1 MQNSKLFAAID
12 IGTTKVLTVIG
23 KKADDGRIEVL
34 GHGMAP
40 CSGVRK
46 GVVEDVAAVQAS
58 VRSSV
63 GQAERASGVQVDT
76 AYVGITGMGISYEK
90 RRDTID
96 WVGKHGVI
104 TYNEV
109 EKVPTSVVGNGA
121 NGHHFG
127 RKVIHAIPQSY
138 SIDGKMGVSDP
149 MGMHTSKVDV
159 ETHLVQASEWEISRL
174 TKAVE
179 GAGIKIESLV
189 LEALA
194 SSESVLMQEEKVRG
208 AALIDMGGGT
218 TDIALFHGGSVKHTG
233 VLSVGGN
240 HVTGDIAAGL
250 HAPMAAAE
258 QLKQRYGCVG
268 TDLINRDDMLE
279 VPSVGGRSPRS
290 VSRQILCEIIE
301 PRLEEVFHLV
311 RREIG
316 KSGYEDHLVSG
327 IVMTGGSTLLPG
339 IIEMAERIFNVPVR
353 QGVPTNVTG
362 LVDVVSSPVYATG
375 TGLLLYGLGQQDRNL
390 FRIRDSDPL
399 FYKVRGRMT
408 EWFKEFF

>member
-1 MQNSKLFAAID
+1 MAKKTNVVVGLD
-12 IGTTKVLTVIG
+12 IGTHKICAVVGEQTDQG
-23 KKADDGRIEVL
+23 PEVV
-34 GHGMAP
+34 
-40 CSGVRK
+40 GVGIHPSRGLRK
-46 GVVEDVAAVQAS
+46 GVVINVEATM
-58 VRSSV
+58 
-63 GQAERASGVQVDT
+63 E
-76 AYVGITGMGISYEK
+76 GI
-90 RRDTID
+90 R
-96 WVGKHGVI
+96 
-104 TYNEV
+104 
-109 EKVPTSVVGNGA
+109 
-121 NGHHFG
+121 
-127 RKVIHAIPQSY
+127 
-138 SIDGKMGVSDP
+138 
-149 MGMHTSKVDV
+149 
-159 ETHLVQASEWEISRL
+159 
-174 TKAVE
+174 KAVE
-179 GAGIKIESLV
+179 EAEIMAGCEINTVFAGIAGGHIRGFNSHGVVAVKNKEVTDADVDRVIDAAKAAAIPMDREVLHVLPQEFAIDGQGGIQEPRGMAGVRLEASVHIVTGAVAAAQNVIKCCNRTGLTVADFV
-189 LEALA
+189 LEPLA
-194 SSESVLMQEEKVRG
+194 SADATLTREEKELGV
-208 AALIDMGGGT
+208 ALVDMGGGT

-240 HVTGDIAAGL
+240 HVTSDIAAGL

-353 QGVPTNVTG
+353 QGVPANVTG

-375 TGLLLYGLGQQDRNL
+375 TGLLLYGLGQQDRNP

>member
-1 MQNSKLFAAID
+1 
-12 IGTTKVLTVIG
+12 
-23 KKADDGRIEVL
+23 
-34 GHGMAP
+34 
-40 CSGVRK
+40 
-46 GVVEDVAAVQAS
+46 
-58 VRSSV
+58 
-63 GQAERASGVQVDT
+63 
-76 AYVGITGMGISYEK
+76 
-90 RRDTID
+90 
-96 WVGKHGVI
+96 
-104 TYNEV
+104 
-109 EKVPTSVVGNGA
+109 
-121 NGHHFG
+121 
-127 RKVIHAIPQSY
+127 
-138 SIDGKMGVSDP
+138 
-149 MGMHTSKVDV
+149 
-159 ETHLVQASEWEISRL
+159 
-174 TKAVE
+174 
-179 GAGIKIESLV
+179 
-189 LEALA
+189 
-194 SSESVLMQEEKVRG
+194 
-208 AALIDMGGGT
+208 
-218 TDIALFHGGSVKHTG
+218 
-233 VLSVGGN
+233 VGGN
-240 HVTGDIAAGL
+240 HVTSDIAAGL

-301 PRLEEVFHLV
+301 PRLEEVFHMV

-353 QGVPTNVTG
+353 QGVPANVTG

-375 TGLLLYGLGQQDRNL
+375 TGLLLYGLGQQDRNP